1 MKKFMRSVLKWLP
14 AGLFALLGIF
24 FRVAMPGGYHF
35 SALIFF
41 GICGVLAAYN
51 LLFIWKKHKPKAA
64 KICTAIFSSLL
75 ALGMIVAAVTE
86 GIIIHASYGNP
97 DEPCDYVV
105 VLGAAV
111 HGDIPSLSLSERI
124 NAAYSYLTAHPEVQC
139 VVSGGQGP
147 GENLSE
153 AQCMYDR
160 LTARGIPAERIWME
174 DQATSTW
181 ENLNFSLDLIE
192 QKTGHRPEKLGVVS
206 SEYHLY
212 RASLFAK
219 RCGVTFVGIPAKTGY
234 VGVRINY
241 YLREV
246 AGVWHY
252 LILGGQYHD

>member
-1 MKKFMRSVLKWLP
+1 MKFVRRVRKWLP

-24 FRVAMPGGYHF
+24 FLAVMPGGYHF

-41 GICGVLAAYN
+41 AISGVLAVYN
-51 LLFIWKKHKPKAA
+51 LLFIWKKRKPKAA
-64 KICTAIFSSLL
+64 KICTAIFSGILV
-75 ALGMIVAAVTE
+75 LGLTAAAVTE
-86 GIIIHASYGNP
+86 GIIIHASYGSP

-111 HGDIPSLSLSERI
+111 HGDVPSLSLSERI
-124 NAAYSYLTAHPEVQC
+124 STAYAYLTAHPEVQC
-139 VVSGGQGP
+139 IVSGGQGA

-153 AQCMYDR
+153 AQCMFDR
-160 LTARGIPAERIWME
+160 LTAMGIPAERIWME

-181 ENLNFSLDLIE
+181 ENLNFSLNLIE
-192 QKTGHRPEKLGVVS
+192 QKTGQRPEKLGIVS

-252 LILGGQYHD
+252 FILGGQYHD